1 MEHPAVYPQQAE
13 HGELLLGPAA
23 GGALGQLQ
31 VVPHRHP
38 AAGGGQTRRPGDAQ
52 TIIIAFC
59 YWLTVELQ
67 TNVRKDFTI
76 TEKDPAR
83 AFTWLK
89 VSTRAF
95 TFKTPLNHYAKLNRR

>member
-38 AAGGGQTRRPGDAQ
+38 AAGAGQARRPGDAQ

-59 YWLTVELQ
+59 YWLTVEPK
-67 TNVRKDFTI
+67 TNVREDFTI
-76 TEKDPAR
+76 TEK
-83 AFTWLK
+83 AFSRFSRTFSWLS
-89 VSTRAF
+89 VYYIVYYHF
-95 TFKTPLNHYAKLNRR
+95 YI

>member
-1 MEHPAVYPQQAE
+1 MLLQAQRPCVEHPAVYPQQAE

-38 AAGGGQTRRPGDAQ
+38 AAGGGQARRPGDAQ

-67 TNVRKDFTI
+67 INVREDFPI

-83 AFTWLK
+83 AFSWLLAI
-89 VSTRAF
+89 SHLR
-95 TFKTPLNHYAKLNRR
+95 HY

>member
-38 AAGGGQTRRPGDAQ
+38 AAGAGQARRPGDAQ

-67 TNVRKDFTI
+67 TNVRENFTI
-76 TEKDPAR
+76 TAPTR
-83 AFTWLK
+83 AFSLLK
-89 VSTRAF
+89 VSTLTFA
-95 TFKTPLNHYAKLNRR
+95 FKTLLSHYAKC